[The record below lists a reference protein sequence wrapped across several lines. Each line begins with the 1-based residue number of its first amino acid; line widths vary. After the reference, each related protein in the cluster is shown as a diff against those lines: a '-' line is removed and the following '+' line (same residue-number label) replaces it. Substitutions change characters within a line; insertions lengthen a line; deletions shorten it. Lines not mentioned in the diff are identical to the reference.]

1 MFLIFMQQ
9 STGEVESWLQER
21 TAAGHVVSAVW
32 KQRKVD
38 ARVGLLSPLGAVRAA
53 AQSTVLPTFSVGLP
67 FSFTLSQQ
75 NPFTGI

>member
-1 MFLIFMQQ
+1 MQK
-9 STGEVESWLQER
+9 STVEVESWLQER
-21 TAAGHVVSAVW
+21 TAAGHVVSTVR

-38 ARVGLLSPLGAVRAA
+38 ASVGLLFPFGAVRTPAP